1 MRAIA
6 LLLIVLNLGYLG
18 WAVLIDVR
26 KDTAATPVEAE
37 PNVQRLVLS
46 VERQSITAAAAALS
60 QKSKAERA
68 TTADGSKHV
77 GAAAAS
83 NSPVSGGPQC
93 ISIGPFQDLTSATQ
107 ASATLKSAGRDSRQR
122 LEPGQL
128 WVGYWVNVPGFAKR
142 EDADRAVA
150 RFKQNGIT
158 DVYISLSGADAGS
171 SNVVSLG
178 VFKEAERA
186 QRLLTEAKGLG
197 FAAQISERTRAGSV
211 YWVDVDF
218 PSPQPNFDFS
228 SLGAQPGKILRLEQ
242 RACPSGA
249 N

>member
-1 MRAIA
+1 
-6 LLLIVLNLGYLG
+6 
-18 WAVLIDVR
+18 
-26 KDTAATPVEAE
+26 
-37 PNVQRLVLS
+37 
-46 VERQSITAAAAALS
+46 
-60 QKSKAERA
+60 
-68 TTADGSKHV
+68 
-77 GAAAAS
+77 
-83 NSPVSGGPQC
+83 
-93 ISIGPFQDLTSATQ
+93 
-107 ASATLKSAGRDSRQR
+107 
-122 LEPGQL
+122 
-128 WVGYWVNVPGFAKR
+128 VGYWVNVPGFAKR

-150 RFKQNGIT
+150 RFKQSGIT

-186 QRLLTEAKGLG
+186 QRLLTEAKSLG